1 MYIPDNEGKACD
13 AVVRLLEKLT
23 GETRKSIRNPEE
35 DGVGPPIDLR
45 LRLGT
50 CEYAIEHTRIEPYE
64 KQIKPAVAFKQINDY
79 ITKRFRTR
87 YLDRRI
93 TLCMFRSLFASPKQG
108 KSANGY

>member
-1 MYIPDNEGKACD
+1 MYIPDNEGKTCD

-50 CEYAIEHTRIEPYE
+50 NYIDPRSPWQNLYIESFNSI
-64 KQIKPAVAFKQINDY
+64 
-79 ITKRFRTR
+79 FRTTFLNR
-87 YLDRRI
+87 WCFL
-93 TLCMFRSLFASPKQG
+93 TLAETKALTRQ
-108 KSANGY
+108 

>member
-35 DGVGPPIDLR
+35 NGVGPPIDLR

-50 CEYAIEHTRIEPYE
+50 YEYAIEHTRIEPVRE
-64 KQIKPAVAFKQINDY
+64 TNQDCC
-79 ITKRFRTR
+79 RFQA
-87 YLDRRI
+87 D
-93 TLCMFRSLFASPKQG
+93 K
-108 KSANGY
+108 